1 MRILAAG
8 PLAHSSRPRAAFF
21 FARLIQTG
29 GPHSLNIGAEMR
41 SNSRNYVLNRVG
53 NNADQSLVNLAV
65 FYQENQAQID
75 KMHVDAVCDETEW
88 GALFEAQL
96 LSCGDESKFF
106 KKLRGILMQRH
117 GKRRP
122 KELHLDGGDALE
134 EVTSDFS
141 IGDAE
146 KLAYSDL
153 QNELTTLEEKAV
165 NNIEISREIAAV
177 EFARTRKKEAALR
190 IGITPRRIE
199 QKLLEIP
206 EIRKRQRGLWDG
218 DVAGGLE

>member
-1 MRILAAG
+1 MRA
-8 PLAHSSRPRAAFF
+8 
-21 FARLIQTG
+21 
-29 GPHSLNIGAEMR
+29 
-41 SNSRNYVLNRVG
+41 NSRNYVLNRVE
-53 NNADQSLVNLAV
+53 NNSDCALVNIAV
-65 FYQENQAQID
+65 FYQENQPQID
-75 KMHVDAVCDETEW
+75 KMHVDAGCDETEW

-106 KKLRGILMQRH
+106 KRLRGILMQRH

-122 KELHLDGGDALE
+122 TELHLEGGDTPE

-141 IGDAE
+141 ADDAE

-153 QNELTTLEEKAV
+153 QNELTILEERAV
-165 NNIEISREIAAV
+165 NNTEISREIAAV
-177 EFARTRKKEAALR
+177 KFARTRKKEAALR

-199 QKLLEIP
+199 QKLHEIP
-206 EIRKRQRGLWDG
+206 ELRKRQRGLWDG

>member
-1 MRILAAG
+1 MRNTSGLPRAPQPPFG
-8 PLAHSSRPRAAFF
+8 RLFLRPRFINGWPAHYESGAA
-21 FARLIQTG
+21 
-29 GPHSLNIGAEMR
+29 MR
-41 SNSRNYVLNRVG
+41 ANSKNYVLNRVE
-53 NNADQSLVNLAV
+53 NNSDPILVNIAI

-75 KMHVDAVCDETEW
+75 KMHVDAGCDETEW

-106 KKLRGILMQRH
+106 KKLRGILMQKH

-122 KELHLDGGDALE
+122 KELHLEGGDSPE
-134 EVTSDFS
+134 EITSDFS
-141 IGDAE
+141 ADDAE
-146 KLAYSDL
+146 KSAYSEL
-153 QNELTTLEEKAV
+153 QSELTILEEKAL
-165 NNIEISREIAAV
+165 NNTEISREIAAL

-206 EIRKRQRGLWDG
+206 ELRKRQRGLWDCQ
-218 DVAGGLE
+218 AERGLA

>member
-1 MRILAAG
+1 MRA
-8 PLAHSSRPRAAFF
+8 
-21 FARLIQTG
+21 
-29 GPHSLNIGAEMR
+29 
-41 SNSRNYVLNRVG
+41 NSKNYVLNRVE
-53 NNADQSLVNLAV
+53 NNSDPALVNIAI

-75 KMHVDAVCDETEW
+75 KMHVDAGCDETEW
-88 GALFEAQL
+88 GALFEAQV
-96 LSCGDESKFF
+96 LSSGDESKLF

-122 KELHLDGGDALE
+122 KELHLEGGDTPE

-141 IGDAE
+141 LGDTE

-153 QNELTTLEEKAV
+153 QNELTILEERAV
-165 NNIEISREIAAV
+165 NNTEISREIAAV

-199 QKLLEIP
+199 QKLHEIP
-206 EIRKRQRGLWDG
+206 ELRKRQRGLWDG
-218 DVAGGLE
+218 DAA